1 MTEQLFISGVG
12 KDPIYYFLYC
22 ISKNFDFM
30 KFQKMRKLEGRND
43 KDVENRYGMNDE
55 DLNETKE
62 TTWVTT
68 EAIKALMKKVC
79 WS

>member
-1 MTEQLFISGVG
+1 
-12 KDPIYYFLYC
+12 
-22 ISKNFDFM
+22 M
-30 KFQKMRKLEGRND
+30 KFQKMRKLEGRNY

-79 WS
+79 WSY

>member
-1 MTEQLFISGVG
+1 
-12 KDPIYYFLYC
+12 
-22 ISKNFDFM
+22 M
-30 KFQKMRKLEGRND
+30 KLQKMRKLEGRND

-68 EAIKALMKKVC
+68 KAIKALMKKVC
-79 WS
+79 WSY